1 MKSLV
6 DLKKEL
12 KDGVVNNL
20 YIFTGEENLIRKI
33 YYQKIG
39 ELYGNIKYLESVQ
52 DLYKELE
59 KKSLFQ
65 LKLVYVVYNDMEY
78 LKQKEKVYERL
89 IELSRKHCVVLIYD
103 EIPEKSVF
111 KKVFE
116 DYITTFNYVTN
127 DIAIKY
133 VNKENH
139 QIKLDFAKRIAYN
152 CFNSYNNIVEEM
164 NKYNH
169 YVENH
174 DDAIDAM
181 KQAEGYASEVNA
193 HELICDN
200 YEYLSKVHSAQGHY
214 KEAYVNLLNFEKKKE
229 QLLRKKELVDIE
241 RSLIRNKLQEQKKEA
256 ELVHQRYQLSLLRR
270 NICIAIV
277 IFLGINVLTFLLV
290 KQLKRKKDL
299 QIAKAQKELADLKLH
314 QQTVELEV
322 QSEKLESTQSELTN
336 FVLFLNS
343 RNELLEKIRDMIK
356 AAYKMNANEIL
367 THLKRINTYILQ
379 VKKMEEENDC
389 LTHEVEMQNTEFLN
403 RLVQKHPG
411 LTPGEKRL
419 ATFLRVNLSTK
430 EISLLTGISV
440 KAISMARYRLR
451 KSLNLHPQED
461 IFCYLRNI

>member
-20 YIFTGEENLIRKI
+20 YIFTGKENLIRKI

-103 EIPEKSVF
+103 EIPEKSIF

-174 DDAIDAM
+174 NDVIDAM
-181 KQAEGYASEVNA
+181 TYACLFMDRKEIPTPKQFADAFITRDSYLLAEYYNIIKKNECNILSYIPELYNTVNIFIYLKIYGKWDGGTKA
-193 HELICDN
+193 YN
-200 YEYLSKVHSAQGHY
+200 AGEYWGRV
-214 KEAYVNLLNFEKKKE
+214 KE
-229 QLLRKKELVDIE
+229 
-241 RSLIRNKLQEQKKEA
+241 
-256 ELVHQRYQLSLLRR
+256 
-270 NICIAIV
+270 
-277 IFLGINVLTFLLV
+277 
-290 KQLKRKKDL
+290 
-299 QIAKAQKELADLKLH
+299 
-314 QQTVELEV
+314 
-322 QSEKLESTQSELTN
+322 
-336 FVLFLNS
+336 
-343 RNELLEKIRDMIK
+343 IRDYRVPYTKNDLLDIRWALDKLDKDIRSGRMPAQYAWEWLIGV
-356 AAYKMNANEIL
+356 IL
-367 THLKRINTYILQ
+367 
-379 VKKMEEENDC
+379 
-389 LTHEVEMQNTEFLN
+389 
-403 RLVQKHPG
+403 
-411 LTPGEKRL
+411 
-419 ATFLRVNLSTK
+419 
-430 EISLLTGISV
+430 
-440 KAISMARYRLR
+440 
-451 KSLNLHPQED
+451 
-461 IFCYLRNI
+461 

>member
-1 MKSLV
+1 MYYKALSYCPEK
-6 DLKKEL
+6 DLKAKAKINLNLGTLYGSL
-12 KDGVVNNL
+12 KDFSKAMELIDNATSTYKVLNDSAGIANAYNARGLIHVYMNETNIADKFFKDALRINKVLGDKKNMAANINNL
-20 YIFTGEENLIRKI
+20 CLYEGNTEEKI
-33 YYQKIG
+33 MLLEEAIG
-39 ELYGNIKYLESVQ
+39 INKHLNALW
-52 DLYKELE
+52 
-59 KKSLFQ
+59 SL
-65 LKLVYVVYNDMEY
+65 
-78 LKQKEKVYERL
+78 
-89 IELSRKHCVVLIYD
+89 
-103 EIPEKSVF
+103 
-111 KKVFE
+111 
-116 DYITTFNYVTN
+116 
-127 DIAIKY
+127 A
-133 VNKENH
+133 EN
-139 QIKLDFAKRIAYN
+139 
-152 CFNSYNNIVEEM
+152 YNNM
-164 NKYNH
+164 GMQLFYAKKY
-169 YVENH
+169 
-174 DDAIDAM
+174 DDALDAL

-200 YEYLSKVHSAQGHY
+200 YEYLSKVYSAQGHY

-343 RNELLEKIRDMIK
+343 RNELLEKIREMIK

>member
-1 MKSLV
+1 MLLEEAIGINKHLNALWSLA
-6 DLKKEL
+6 
-12 KDGVVNNL
+12 
-20 YIFTGEENLIRKI
+20 EN
-33 YYQKIG
+33 
-39 ELYGNIKYLESVQ
+39 
-52 DLYKELE
+52 
-59 KKSLFQ
+59 
-65 LKLVYVVYNDMEY
+65 
-78 LKQKEKVYERL
+78 
-89 IELSRKHCVVLIYD
+89 
-103 EIPEKSVF
+103 
-111 KKVFE
+111 
-116 DYITTFNYVTN
+116 
-127 DIAIKY
+127 
-133 VNKENH
+133 
-139 QIKLDFAKRIAYN
+139 
-152 CFNSYNNIVEEM
+152 YNNM
-164 NKYNH
+164 GMQLFYAKKY
-169 YVENH
+169 
-174 DDAIDAM
+174 DDALDAL

-290 KQLKRKKDL
+290 KQLKREKDL

-343 RNELLEKIRDMIK
+343 RNELLEKIREMIK

>member
-1 MKSLV
+1 MSS
-6 DLKKEL
+6 L
-12 KDGVVNNL
+12 KDFSKAMELIDNATSTYKVLNDSAGIANAYNARGLIHVYMNETNIADKFFKDALRINKVLGDKKNMAANINNL
-20 YIFTGEENLIRKI
+20 CLYEGNTEEKI
-33 YYQKIG
+33 MLLEEAIG
-39 ELYGNIKYLESVQ
+39 INKHLNALW
-52 DLYKELE
+52 
-59 KKSLFQ
+59 SL
-65 LKLVYVVYNDMEY
+65 
-78 LKQKEKVYERL
+78 
-89 IELSRKHCVVLIYD
+89 
-103 EIPEKSVF
+103 
-111 KKVFE
+111 
-116 DYITTFNYVTN
+116 
-127 DIAIKY
+127 A
-133 VNKENH
+133 EN
-139 QIKLDFAKRIAYN
+139 
-152 CFNSYNNIVEEM
+152 YNNM
-164 NKYNH
+164 GMQLFYAKKY
-169 YVENH
+169 
-174 DDAIDAM
+174 DDALDAL

-290 KQLKRKKDL
+290 KQLKRKDL

-343 RNELLEKIRDMIK
+343 RNELLEKIREMIK